1 MPTLQAALKSKTVW
15 FNIILAVLAIVQG
28 FVGSLSLTPVQQ
40 MYALIAIAVANVVLR
55 AVTTQPLD
63 QK

>member
-1 MPTLQAALKSKTVW
+1 MPTLQSALKSKTVW

-28 FVGSLSLTPVQQ
+28 FVGSLHLTPVQQ
-40 MYALIAIAVANVVLR
+40 MYALMAIAVVNVVLR